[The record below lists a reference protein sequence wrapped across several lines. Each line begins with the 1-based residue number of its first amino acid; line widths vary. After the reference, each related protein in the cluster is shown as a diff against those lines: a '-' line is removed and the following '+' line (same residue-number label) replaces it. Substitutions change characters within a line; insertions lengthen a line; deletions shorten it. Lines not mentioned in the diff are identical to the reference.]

1 MINILK
7 YLADEAGYLVGS
19 NRKYWLATDFSFA
32 IIGFGYYWLSLNIEL
47 YIWHSAPVLFAVVA
61 MIIADFITG
70 VWIALRNNKFE
81 TNKAMRGVI
90 KLAVYPFLLSIAFNL
105 GKHESTMSFLPNL
118 IIFPMCII
126 LILSVIKNLSILGFI
141 DNRLASILYNNID
154 KYKNENIKTP
164 ADDGSIGSVDTDS
177 K

>member
-1 MINILK
+1 MVNLFKHI
-7 YLADEAGYLVGS
+7 ADEAGHLVGS

-32 IIGFGYYWLSLNIEL
+32 FFGIAYYWLSLNIEL
-47 YIWHSAPVLFAVVA
+47 YVWHSAPVLFAVIA

-81 TNKAMRGVI
+81 TNKAMRGVV

-105 GKHESTMSFLPNL
+105 GKNENILSFLPNVV
-118 IIFPMCII
+118 IFPMCVI
-126 LILSVIKNLSILGFI
+126 LILSVIKNLSILGFV
-141 DNRLASILYNNID
+141 DNRLANILYNNID
-154 KYKNENIKTP
+154 KYKNENITLP
-164 ADDGSIGSVDTDS
+164 ADTNTDDTTI